1 MEITWL
7 GHSSFQIRN
16 SNVTL
21 ITDPYSSEI
30 GFPFPDVSANVITV
44 SNDHPN
50 HSSYAD
56 IKGDPHVFNGPGE
69 YEVGGVFINSWRTLS
84 ESSEDP
90 LNTAYLIEVDGVV
103 ICHLG
108 DLTRTLN
115 ARLSEDL
122 GRAQVLLIPVGGYC
136 TLALGQVAEVISQ
149 LEPKLVIPMHFKDGK
164 SKVELEPIEPFLR
177 ELGIQEPVRQNRIT
191 VTPASLPK
199 ELQVIIPERTP

>member
-7 GHSSFQIRN
+7 GHSSFQLRN
-16 SNVTL
+16 SSVTL
-21 ITDPYSSEI
+21 ITDPYSGEI
-30 GFPFPDVSANVITV
+30 GFAFPDVSANVITI

-50 HSSYAD
+50 HSSYAG
-56 IKGDPHVFNGPGE
+56 IKGDPRVFNGPGE
-69 YEVGGVFINSWRTLS
+69 YEVGGVFINSWRTPA
-84 ESSEDP
+84 ESDEDP
-90 LNTAYLIEVDGVV
+90 LNTTYLIEIDGVM

-122 GRAQVLLIPVGGYC
+122 GRAQVLLVPVGGHC

-149 LEPKLVIPMHFKDGK
+149 LEPRLVIPMHFKDGE

-177 ELGIQEPVRQNRIT
+177 ELGIQEPVRQSRIT
-191 VTPASLPK
+191 VTSSTLPR
-199 ELQVIIPERTP
+199 ELQVIIPERAT